1 MISLPRDFKI
11 KKESPNKAVFI
22 VEGLYPGY
30 GVTIGN
36 SLRRVLLSSL
46 GGGAITQVKIDKMP
60 HEFSTLDGV
69 KEDGVR
75 ILLNLKQVKF
85 RVQGDEEFEA
95 KLDEKGEKEVK
106 AGDFEFPSQLEIVN
120 PDQKIATITDKNASL
135 KINVRVKKGIGFELS
150 RSREDKDKEIGVI
163 DLDAAYLP
171 IENVSFKV
179 ENMRVGKRTDY
190 DRLML
195 TIETDGRIDPEDAF
209 RKAVEILIKHFNF
222 LSEKEVEEVEEEEKE
237 TRDPSEIEIQD
248 LDIPSRVADILNE
261 NRVKSV
267 AGLTARTEE
276 NISEIEGIGPKSLE
290 KIKKELQR
298 LGLSLK

>member
-11 KKESPNKAVFI
+11 KKESSNKAVFI

-30 GVTIGN
+30 GVTVGN

-85 RVQGDEEFEA
+85 RVQGDQEFEA
-95 KLDEKGEKEVK
+95 KLEEKGEKEVK
-106 AGDFEFPSQLEIVN
+106 AGDFELPSQLEIVN

-135 KINVRVKKGIGFELS
+135 KINIRVKKGIGFELS
-150 RSREDKDKEIGVI
+150 KAREDKDKEIGVI
-163 DLDAAYLP
+163 DLDAVYLP
-171 IENVSFKV
+171 IKNVSFKV

-209 RKAVEILIKHFNF
+209 QKAVDILIKHFNF
-222 LSEKEVEEVEEEEKE
+222 LSEEIEEAVEEEEEAK
-237 TRDPSEIEIQD
+237 DPSEIEIQD

-261 NRVKSV
+261 NRVKSL

-276 NISEIEGIGPKSLE
+276 NISEMEGIGPKSLE
-290 KIKKELQR
+290 EIKKELQR